1 MVCTYTK
8 IAQRAS
14 RFEWAMKK
22 NMQLL
27 KSMSRFGLCVPFI
40 GMTGIQVSFSLPE
53 AIPLRHWWLQAVA
66 AVP

>member
-1 MVCTYTK
+1 
-8 IAQRAS
+8 
-14 RFEWAMKK
+14 MKK